1 MFKKFLKGSL
11 AGLILFSIVEAS
23 PIKKYQFFENDYYNK
38 INNPYEKAKYKAV
51 MVDDGVPKP
60 EFQNEIVDLAIGF
73 LGIKY
78 RFGGE
83 TDRGIDCSAFVQ
95 KVYALAG
102 IHLPRTAR
110 QQAKYGLLISKEDL
124 QPGDLLFFQTYAK
137 FPSHV
142 GIYIGEGKMI
152 HASSRGRRVEIIS
165 INHPFYIK
173 RFLFAKRIFLYDP
186 EKLSKLLK
194 NNKKSTF

>member
-1 MFKKFLKGSL
+1 MLRKLASIIG
-11 AGLILFSIVEAS
+11 AGLILFSQANAG
-23 PIKKYQFFENDYYNK
+23 PHKYQFFENDYYNSISNK
-38 INNPYEKAKYKAV
+38 YAKQEYKAF
-51 MVDDGVPKP
+51 MIDDGVPTPKA
-60 EFQNEIVDLAIGF
+60 QNEIVELAIGF

-83 TDRGIDCSAFVQ
+83 TDLGIDCSAFVQ

-102 IHLPRTAR
+102 IRLPRTAR

-124 QPGDLLFFQTYAK
+124 QPGDLIFFQTYAR

-152 HASSRGRRVEIIS
+152 HASSKGGRVEITS
-165 INHPFYIK
+165 INKPFYIR

-186 EKLSKLLK
+186 EKLSRI
-194 NNKKSTF
+194 NKKGEKPIE

>member
-1 MFKKFLKGSL
+1 MIRKIISFIG
-11 AGLILFSIVEAS
+11 AGLILFSQSEAG
-23 PIKKYQFFENDYYNK
+23 PKKHQFFENDYYNS
-38 INNPYEKAKYKAV
+38 ISSTYAKQEYKAF
-51 MVDDGVPKP
+51 MVDDGVPTP
-60 EFQNEIVDLAIGF
+60 EIQNEIVELAIGF

-83 TDRGIDCSAFVQ
+83 TDLGIDCSAFVQ

-102 IHLPRTAR
+102 IRLPRTAR
-110 QQAKYGLLISKEDL
+110 QQAKYGLLISREDL
-124 QPGDLLFFQTYAK
+124 QPGDLLFFQTYAR

-152 HASSRGRRVEIIS
+152 HASSKGGRVEIVS
-165 INHPFYIK
+165 IDKPYYIK

-186 EKLSKLLK
+186 EKISKIIKKK
-194 NNKKSTF
+194 NNSIE

>member
-1 MFKKFLKGSL
+1 MMKKVISTVLGGLL
-11 AGLILFSIVEAS
+11 AVSISNAT
-23 PIKKYQFFENDYYNK
+23 PQKYQFFENDYYKN
-38 INNPYEKAKYKAV
+38 ISSSYEKERYKAV

-60 EFQNEIVDLAIGF
+60 KVQEEIVELAIGF

-95 KVYALAG
+95 KVYSLAG
-102 IHLPRTAR
+102 IKLPRTAR
-110 QQAKYGLLISKEDL
+110 QQAKYGMLISKEDL

-152 HASSRGRRVEIIS
+152 HASSRGKRVEIIS
-165 INHPFYIK
+165 INQPFYIK

-186 EKLSKLLK
+186 EKLSKVFK
-194 NNKKSTF
+194 INQ

>member
-1 MFKKFLKGSL
+1 MVRKALSL
-11 AGLILFSIVEAS
+11 IGAGIILFSQAEAG
-23 PIKKYQFFENDYYNK
+23 PKKYQFFENDYYNS
-38 INNPYEKAKYKAV
+38 ISSRYAKQEYKAF
-51 MVDDGVPKP
+51 MVDDGLPTPKV
-60 EFQNEIVDLAIGF
+60 QNEIVELAIGF

-83 TDRGIDCSAFVQ
+83 TDLGIDCSAFVQ

-102 IHLPRTAR
+102 VRLPRTAR
-110 QQAKYGLLISKEDL
+110 QQAKYGLLVSKEDL
-124 QPGDLLFFQTYAK
+124 QPGDLLFFQTYAR

-152 HASSRGRRVEIIS
+152 HASSRGGRVEIIS
-165 INHPFYIK
+165 INKPYYIR

-186 EKLSKLLK
+186 EQLSKI
-194 NNKKSTF
+194 NKKAKNSVE